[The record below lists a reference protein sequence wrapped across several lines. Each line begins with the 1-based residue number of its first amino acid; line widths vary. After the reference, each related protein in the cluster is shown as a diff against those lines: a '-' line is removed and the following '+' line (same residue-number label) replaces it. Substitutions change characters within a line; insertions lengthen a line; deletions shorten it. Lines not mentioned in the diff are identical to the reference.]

1 MEKVFEIEGTKI
13 GEGQKCYTIAEI
25 ASNHNRDKETVRK
38 LIDASVEAGFDAVK
52 FQIYDAEE
60 AFSKNVTTGDVNYSH
75 FYVLHH
81 SIQINLF
88 DLLICFQKYF
98 LILILC
104 WVLNCI
110 KNVYYCLIYQRLL
123 L

>member
-75 FYVLHH
+75 FYGNKPWR
-81 SIQINLF
+81 QQRKNLV
-88 DLLICFQKYF
+88 I
-98 LILILC
+98 
-104 WVLNCI
+104 
-110 KNVYYCLIYQRLL
+110 
-123 L
+123 